1 MATEE
6 HALILFPE
14 LSDGGQIKV
23 VHFDTKIC
31 QGDFGCNERSFLE
44 VMQKQWKHFWCAF
57 RCRLGVRNEHT
68 TNHPFGVLKLVLSYL
83 KQHRQDAFKG
93 RRFFHYPPEAG
104 CGGWEPLAPKKGKNP
119 PPSLKPSVMHCTAY
133 FLQGTKVNSQC
144 NSSRSRVSCKR
155 EHKKMNI
162 FKITTSQ

>member
-6 HALILFPE
+6 HALIFFPE

-44 VMQKQWKHFWCAF
+44 VMQKQWKHFRCAF

-93 RRFFHYPPEAG
+93 RRFFHYPQRRGVE
-104 CGGWEPLAPKKGKNP
+104 GGSLSPQKRGKTHHPPL
-119 PPSLKPSVMHCTAY
+119 SH
-133 FLQGTKVNSQC
+133 
-144 NSSRSRVSCKR
+144 R
-155 EHKKMNI
+155 
-162 FKITTSQ
+162 

>member
-6 HALILFPE
+6 HALIFFPE

-44 VMQKQWKHFWCAF
+44 VMQKQWKHFRCAF

-93 RRFFHYPPEAG
+93 RRFFHYPPFNRLF
-104 CGGWEPLAPKKGKNP
+104 CRTSTTYLLHYTFHPLVNRH
-119 PPSLKPSVMHCTAY
+119 SLHTPT
-133 FLQGTKVNSQC
+133 
-144 NSSRSRVSCKR
+144 
-155 EHKKMNI
+155 I
-162 FKITTSQ
+162 